1 MIRTLRYILL
11 VVVAVVLLVVA
22 LANRAPVTVKFLP
35 DNFAG
40 LLGMQWQIEVPAFL
54 LLFMGAV
61 LGIVLGFTWE
71 WLREHKHRRVARVL
85 TKAVSKLERELAAM
99 KDQTSL
105 PTDDVLALLDRP
117 KAR

>member
-71 WLREHKHRRVARVL
+71 WLREHKHRRVARVQ